1 MAMHFPKI
9 MAVLVV
15 GPMSEVQDTRS
26 RIQDPD
32 FRIQEPVPKIEDEQ
46 SRIRAKCCYNCS
58 AVSFVRSVVRSLVHS
73 LTL

>member
-9 MAVLVV
+9 MVVLVV

-46 SRIRAKCCYNCS
+46 SRFRAKCCYNCS
-58 AVSFVRSVVRSLVHS
+58 AVSFVRSVVRSLVQS
-73 LTL
+73 LT